1 MQILQRMKQ
10 KGFTLSELMAVVV
23 IVAIIAGVALG
34 SYRSITEKSV
44 FNEGLGIAHAV
55 AAAADEYYYE
65 YNKKPSDLSKLV
77 LDMKGI
83 TVSGNNIT
91 AKRFIGRFIPSSSV
105 QITSKDYPYRLQV
118 FMEYYGQRPDLCTGL
133 NEEGINFCQSMGY
146 TVCSGGSCSKE

>member
-1 MQILQRMKQ
+1 MNILQRRKKQ
-10 KGFTLSELMAVVV
+10 GFTLSELMAVVV
-23 IVAIIAGVALG
+23 ILAILAALGLG
-34 SYRSITEKSV
+34 SYRSIMEKTI

-65 YNKKPSDLSKLV
+65 YNKKPTNLSKLV

-91 AKRFIGRFIPSSSV
+91 AKHFTGRFIPSSSV

-133 NEEGINFCQSMGY
+133 NAEGKEFCQSLGY
-146 TVCSGGSCSKE
+146 ITCSGFACNKQ